1 MPVSKNAPV
10 PENKTASKN
19 TQSGFSLVEAM
30 IALMILAVGLLGL
43 AELQVTAMKSN
54 SKSGSFMELTVIAQT
69 AIEEVMAIS
78 LETDPLYAS
87 VLMDYDPGLNWPT
100 GTSVATL
107 PNIDKYLV
115 TYTSVP
121 DIGGSGSQLIR
132 VTVRVASTMGGV
144 SAPPVVMTA
153 LKDLRK
159 II

>member
-1 MPVSKNAPV
+1 MPV
-10 PENKTASKN
+10 SKN

-43 AELQVTAMKSN
+43 AELQITAMKSN

-69 AIEEVMAIS
+69 AIEEVMAVS

-87 VLMDYDPGLNWPT
+87 VLMDYDPDHTWPT

-115 TYTSVP
+115 TFTSVP
-121 DIGGSGSQLIR
+121 DIGGAGSQLIR

>member
-1 MPVSKNAPV
+1 MLIPENVPV
-10 PENKTASKN
+10 PENTLAPKN
-19 TQSGFSLVEAM
+19 SQSGFSLVEAM

-43 AELQVTAMKSN
+43 AELQITAMKSN

-78 LETDPLYAS
+78 LETDALYTS
-87 VLMDYDPGLNWPT
+87 VLMVDGAGFSWPT

-107 PNIDKYLV
+107 PNIDKYEV

-121 DIGGSGSQLIR
+121 DIGGAGSQLIR

-144 SAPPVVMTA
+144 SAPPVEMTA